1 MIGNR
6 STCRL
11 IFITLVTTVVA
22 NVHHGSNQKVKF
34 TPGRF
39 DSTLDLPERPTSVP
53 GTAFN
58 MDSYHLKEE
67 ATSLG
72 LYTRGGFLSNKQKNE
87 YISVAIFMLLD
98 VAFRRTFKHFSI
110 AFPSMLG
117 GCCLI
122 FVALVGLDSVG
133 LSSLAESI
141 STVLTPGSNWL
152 AKWLPVFFVPG
163 LAMLPLAPSVGN
175 FKEVIKALS
184 VVVLGWLF
192 TLTTVAYT
200 ALGVSSL
207 LGKESTSS
215 FPIVPA
221 GGGSKSANPY
231 TAKVLKNIL
240 TGVAVFLPIS
250 IGVTRTGSNFAIP
263 VETALMCLTTFGA
276 FVFGARL
283 PAAFKAIVHPLVTS
297 TFFTML
303 MTKFIGILTDK
314 SFKTALGAYKAGTIS
329 LMHSGAGDLILWMLG
344 PAVVS
349 LCIPMYSRRILMKE
363 NFLVIAISTIVSAV
377 GALFG
382 TAFYVKFMKI
392 ACDVVR
398 RSVLS
403 RNVTTALGIAI
414 TSMLEG
420 NIAIASVAI
429 VLTGIIGGTFSRKVL
444 DKYGITDPIIRGL
457 SVGSSSQGLGV
468 ASMVGEK
475 DAFPFAAVNMVLNA
489 FFATTLV
496 SIPSIRDTL
505 LKIALD

>member
-1 MIGNR
+1 
-6 STCRL
+6 
-11 IFITLVTTVVA
+11 
-22 NVHHGSNQKVKF
+22 
-34 TPGRF
+34 
-39 DSTLDLPERPTSVP
+39 
-53 GTAFN
+53 
-58 MDSYHLKEE
+58 
-67 ATSLG
+67 
-72 LYTRGGFLSNKQKNE
+72 
-87 YISVAIFMLLD
+87 
-98 VAFRRTFKHFSI
+98 
-110 AFPSMLG
+110 
-117 GCCLI
+117 
-122 FVALVGLDSVG
+122 
-133 LSSLAESI
+133 
-141 STVLTPGSNWL
+141 
-152 AKWLPVFFVPG
+152 
-163 LAMLPLAPSVGN
+163 
-175 FKEVIKALS
+175 
-184 VVVLGWLF
+184 
-192 TLTTVAYT
+192 
-200 ALGVSSL
+200 
-207 LGKESTSS
+207 
-215 FPIVPA
+215 
-221 GGGSKSANPY
+221 
-231 TAKVLKNIL
+231 
-240 TGVAVFLPIS
+240 
-250 IGVTRTGSNFAIP
+250 
-263 VETALMCLTTFGA
+263 
-276 FVFGARL
+276 
-283 PAAFKAIVHPLVTS
+283 
-297 TFFTML
+297 

-444 DKYGITDPIIRGL
+444 DKYGITYPIILGL
-457 SVGSSSQGLGV
+457 SFGSSSQGLGV

>member
-175 FKEVIKALS
+175 FKEVRL
-184 VVVLGWLF
+184 
-192 TLTTVAYT
+192 
-200 ALGVSSL
+200 
-207 LGKESTSS
+207 
-215 FPIVPA
+215 
-221 GGGSKSANPY
+221 
-231 TAKVLKNIL
+231 
-240 TGVAVFLPIS
+240 IS
-250 IGVTRTGSNFAIP
+250 
-263 VETALMCLTTFGA
+263 
-276 FVFGARL
+276 
-283 PAAFKAIVHPLVTS
+283 
-297 TFFTML
+297 
-303 MTKFIGILTDK
+303 
-314 SFKTALGAYKAGTIS
+314 
-329 LMHSGAGDLILWMLG
+329 
-344 PAVVS
+344 
-349 LCIPMYSRRILMKE
+349 
-363 NFLVIAISTIVSAV
+363 
-377 GALFG
+377 
-382 TAFYVKFMKI
+382 
-392 ACDVVR
+392 
-398 RSVLS
+398 
-403 RNVTTALGIAI
+403 
-414 TSMLEG
+414 
-420 NIAIASVAI
+420 
-429 VLTGIIGGTFSRKVL
+429 
-444 DKYGITDPIIRGL
+444 
-457 SVGSSSQGLGV
+457 
-468 ASMVGEK
+468 
-475 DAFPFAAVNMVLNA
+475 
-489 FFATTLV
+489 
-496 SIPSIRDTL
+496 
-505 LKIALD
+505 

>member
-1 MIGNR
+1 MI
-6 STCRL
+6 
-11 IFITLVTTVVA
+11 
-22 NVHHGSNQKVKF
+22 
-34 TPGRF
+34 
-39 DSTLDLPERPTSVP
+39 
-53 GTAFN
+53 
-58 MDSYHLKEE
+58 Y
-67 ATSLG
+67 
-72 LYTRGGFLSNKQKNE
+72 LYTFHAHTVQFLLINSDFAVKQ
-87 YISVAIFMLLD
+87 
-98 VAFRRTFKHFSI
+98 
-110 AFPSMLG
+110 
-117 GCCLI
+117 
-122 FVALVGLDSVG
+122 
-133 LSSLAESI
+133 
-141 STVLTPGSNWL
+141 
-152 AKWLPVFFVPG
+152 
-163 LAMLPLAPSVGN
+163 
-175 FKEVIKALS
+175 VIKALS